1 MADSAE
7 LLEIDGSVLEGGG
20 QILRNAIALSSLLG
34 RPVQICRIR
43 AGRDKPGLKAQHN
56 AGIQLLQQIV
66 KADCCGC
73 QRDSQT
79 VTFRPPPAGA
89 GSVSA
94 IAGGNYSE
102 DIGTAGSVCLL
113 VQAALPV
120 LAFADSPSLLSLR
133 GGTNVDFAPPAEHFT
148 GTLAPLLEST
158 LGLRF
163 RLSLAR
169 RGFYPRGGGQLALEV
184 TPAPRGAPLAP
195 IRLLDP
201 GQLVRVTGVAHACGA
216 IPARVAQ
223 QMASAARQ
231 LLLTALGSNTDPTAF
246 FVDIVVDKSSQSV
259 GNGCGISL
267 TAHSSTG
274 CLLGANAIGRR
285 GVPAHDVAAEAVN
298 QLLADVKRGVCVDVH
313 TQDQLVI
320 FMALAEGE
328 SAIRVGPLTLHTRTA
343 VHVAKML
350 TGVNFSVSEDT
361 TKPGKTD
368 CDGEGNCVLSCRGL
382 GLKRD

>member
-20 QILRNAIALSSLLG
+20 QILRNAIALASLLG

-56 AGIQLLQQIV
+56 AGIQLLLQIV

-94 IAGGNYSE
+94 IAGGDYSE

-246 FVDIVVDKSSQSV
+246 SVDIVVDKSSQSV

-298 QLLADVKRGVCVDVH
+298 QLLADVKRGVCIDVH

-343 VHVAKML
+343 VHVAEML
-350 TGVNFSVSEDT
+350 TGVKFSVSEDT

-368 CDGEGNCVLSCRGL
+368 GDGEGNCVLSCRGL